1 VPLSHVWVWLDQ
13 LITDPSLVWL
23 TGSSLSISV
32 SPVSTTK
39 EAAVAAAT
47 AGGRGGGEQA
57 SSTGKGKQRP
67 VQDGDRLG
75 RFVLDRF
82 AWSERGAPTVPFLQ
96 DGDYCGADVENPK
109 QPRQAVLYLQESGLG
124 ELFSFLCG
132 PFWPFEILI

>member
-1 VPLSHVWVWLDQ
+1 MPLSHVWVWLDQ
-13 LITDPSLVWL
+13 LITNPSLVWL
-23 TGSSLSISV
+23 IGSSPSISV

-39 EAAVAAAT
+39 EAAAAGRCGV
-47 AGGRGGGEQA
+47 GGRA

-82 AWSERGAPTVPFLQ
+82 AWSERGAATMPFLQ
-96 DGDYCGADVENPK
+96 DSDCCGADVENPK

-124 ELFSFLCG
+124 ELFSFHFFVVHFGL
-132 PFWPFEILI
+132 LKS

>member
-1 VPLSHVWVWLDQ
+1 MPLSHVWVWLDQ

-23 TGSSLSISV
+23 TGSSPSVSV

-39 EAAVAAAT
+39 EATAAA
-47 AGGRGGGEQA
+47 AGGRGVGGRA

-82 AWSERGAPTVPFLQ
+82 AWSERGAATVPFLQ
-96 DGDYCGADVENPK
+96 DDDCCGADVENPK
-109 QPRQAVLYLQESGLG
+109 QPRQVVLYLQESRLV
-124 ELFSFLCG
+124 ELFSFLFFVVHFG
-132 PFWPFEILI
+132 LLKS